1 MPRGGVEPPFK
12 AYESF
17 VLTIE
22 LPRQLRNNTNIS
34 QQTINLKLT
43 TELFLCLSRK

>member
-1 MPRGGVEPPFK
+1 MPRSGVEPPFK

-22 LPRQLRNNTNIS
+22 LPRQFRNNTNIA

-43 TELFLCLSRK
+43 IKLFFVYC